1 MTGISNVNS
10 TALLILQQTGSV
22 GAIEQNKSASDSLI
36 AVANGVSDKIGVTK
50 QPGQAESKISEAM
63 FSVTSV
69 DILKEKLNLIDRA
82 AEALGFDPDSYA
94 SKEELSHDM
103 RKALIKMGAEE
114 GGDDRIAAM
123 EKDLGLDKL
132 GVSLMDV
139 ANSAKDPE
147 ADDIV
152 TQALEEQAGEDKK
165 SEELK
170 DEEPD
175 ASQPLQVKPDDAGLY
190 SVGITQG

>member
-1 MTGISNVNS
+1 MTGVSNVNS
-10 TALLILQQTGSV
+10 AALLILQQAGSV
-22 GAIEQNKSASDSLI
+22 GATEQNKSASDSLV
-36 AVANGVSDKIGVTK
+36 AVANGIADKIGVTK

-82 AEALGFDPDSYA
+82 AEALGFDPDSYD
-94 SKEELSHDM
+94 SKEKLSQDM
-103 RKALIKMGAEE
+103 RSALIKIGASE

-165 SEELK
+165 SDKLK
-170 DEEPD
+170 DAEPD
-175 ASQPLQVKPDDAGLY
+175 ASQPLLVKPDDAGLY
-190 SVGITQG
+190 SVGITQD